1 MKRAII
7 TILAVLSI
15 DQILKIWVKMSMPL
29 SVTHGEHSDII
40 PGVIEL
46 FFIENRGMAFGLMMQ
61 EDWFKIGLSLFRVVA
76 VFGIGWYLRKLLRQN
91 AHRGLIICVAMIMAG
106 AIGNI
111 IDSAV
116 YGLIFSES
124 TYAAPA
130 VFMPEGGGYA
140 SFLMGNVVD
149 MLHFTT
155 RVPEWFPFVEGTP
168 EVFSPIFNLADAA
181 ISVGVTIII
190 LFQKRFFPRKEDG
203 ASQEVEEAVSV

>member
-1 MKRAII
+1 
-7 TILAVLSI
+7 
-15 DQILKIWVKMSMPL
+15 MSMSL
-29 SVTHGEHSDII
+29 REKSDII

-76 VFGIGWYLRKLLRQN
+76 VIGIGWYLRKLLRQN

-168 EVFSPIFNLADAA
+168 EIFSPIFNLADAA

-190 LFQKRFFPRKEDG
+190 LFQKRFFPRKEGG